1 MKRESYRLEE
11 VPEEVRGRLCAECG
25 KCCKV
30 MILDGM
36 AIDRRTH
43 MDRSYLEWVELHGGT
58 TEIVRDADGVSLT
71 MVLPTPCQK
80 LVNCGG
86 GYTCG
91 IYETR
96 PLVCRE
102 YSCLED
108 DEIGDTGWKRYIREQ
123 RKLAARRTRKSP
135 GGRPPEVRG

>member
-1 MKRESYRLEE
+1 MARERYRIEE
-11 VPEEVRGRLCAECG
+11 IPEEVRGRLCAECG

-30 MILDGM
+30 LILDGL

-43 MDRSYLEWVELHGGT
+43 MDRSYLDFIELHGGT
-58 TEIVRDADGVSLT
+58 NEIVRDADGVSLT

-80 LVNCGG
+80 LANTNGT
-86 GYTCG
+86 YTCS
-91 IYETR
+91 IYKKR

-108 DEIGDTGWKRYIREQ
+108 VEIGDTAWKRYIREQ
-123 RKLAARRTRKSP
+123 RRNASRRSRRSGRDRSPEAR
-135 GGRPPEVRG
+135 G